1 MHYYR
6 YHVNCYVLSNM
17 NELQEYISRFE
28 HALLSIDKAAARHV
42 YQELSKMISPVEFV
56 DSLVV
61 PALERIGLG
70 WERGVV
76 SLSQVYMSGRLCE
89 DMMDT
94 IIVSCPSTQQ
104 FQAPI
109 AIAVLEDYH
118 VLGKRIVCSVLRSC
132 QIDILD
138 FGHGIKVEDLCHK
151 VKENGIKIL
160 LVSTLMLRSALL
172 VKQLKEK
179 LDGAGS
185 DTRIVVGGSPFL
197 FDDQLW
203 KTVGADAFCRNA
215 SDAISTVNALQ
226 NTL

>member
-17 NELQEYISRFE
+17 NEFQEYITRFE
-28 HALLSIDKAAARHV
+28 NALLSVDKVASRQV
-42 YQELSKMISPVEFV
+42 YQELRKMISPVEFV
-56 DSLVV
+56 DRLIV

-70 WERGVV
+70 WERGGV

-94 IIVSCPSTQQ
+94 IIVSRSSSQQ
-104 FQAPI
+104 FQAPV

-151 VKENGIKIL
+151 VKEKEIKIL
-160 LVSTLMLRSALL
+160 LISTLMLRSALL
-172 VKQLKEK
+172 VKQLKER
-179 LDGAGS
+179 LDGSGN
-185 DTRIVVGGSPFL
+185 DTRIVVGGAPFL

-203 KTVGADAFCRNA
+203 KIVGADAFCRNA